1 MQNSYY
7 VETFG
12 FKLKVGIK
20 NEISIT
26 ERERERVRELN
37 YIESVFSNS
46 IFRSSLVTHFFKF
59 PRKHCNV
66 NKIIARK

>member
-26 ERERERVRELN
+26 ERAKLHRKCFLQFDLQ
-37 YIESVFSNS
+37 VFTGYS
-46 IFRSSLVTHFFKF
+46 FF
-59 PRKHCNV
+59 
-66 NKIIARK
+66 

>member
-26 ERERERVRELN
+26 ERERESERAKLHRKCFLQFDLQ
-37 YIESVFSNS
+37 VFTGYS
-46 IFRSSLVTHFFKF
+46 FF
-59 PRKHCNV
+59 
-66 NKIIARK
+66 